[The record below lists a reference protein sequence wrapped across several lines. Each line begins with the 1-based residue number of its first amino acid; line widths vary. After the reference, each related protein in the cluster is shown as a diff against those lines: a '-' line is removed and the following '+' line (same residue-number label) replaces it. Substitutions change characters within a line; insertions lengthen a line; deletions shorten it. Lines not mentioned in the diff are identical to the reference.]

1 MAVISLKGLLMDKG
15 TAPSVPRWRRTVVL
29 QMNSVAQLMEAVTA
43 DFGEHCTSPWV
54 RLNAVKVKT
63 APYAIS
69 NTQVQNFRMDLRWR
83 LTALGGDVTG
93 LGEWTACDLLA
104 DRDDER
110 GQQLKLLWQLIERE
124 TPTMAQQ
131 LRVYDAIRQ
140 RLRSE
145 YVVYWR
151 IIVALNDIADN
162 TAWIFN
168 AESEPVISQAR
179 YKLQKLVEQHRIDLE
194 I

>member
-43 DFGEHCTSPWV
+43 DFSEHCTSPWV

-69 NTQVQNFRMDLRWR
+69 STQVQSFRMDLRWR

-104 DRDDER
+104 DRNDER

-145 YVVYWR
+145 YVIYWR

-162 TAWIFN
+162 ASWIFDP
-168 AESEPVISQAR
+168 ESAPIVSQAR
-179 YKLQKLVEQHRIDLE
+179 AKLQKLAEKQRIE
-194 I
+194 IEI

>member
-1 MAVISLKGLLMDKG
+1 MDKG
-15 TAPSVPRWRRTVVL
+15 TAPSVPRWRRIVAG

-43 DFGEHCTSPWV
+43 DFSENCTSPWV

-63 APYAIS
+63 APYSIS

-110 GQQLKLLWQLIERE
+110 GQQLKMLWQLIERE

-145 YVVYWR
+145 YVIYWR

-162 TAWIFN
+162 ASWIFDP
-168 AESEPVISQAR
+168 ESAPIVSQAR
-179 YKLQKLVEQHRIDLE
+179 AKLQKLTEKQRIE
-194 I
+194 IEI